1 MDSVPS
7 REPVVDDVV
16 LLTNDVPYL
25 NLHKGMKGVV
35 RSLWKG
41 PRVAY
46 EVEFQGI
53 GLDENTRA
61 VLMRDQLALDGAE
74 KELDRA
80 PNEEHVGMPV
90 W

>member
-1 MDSVPS
+1 MDTASP

-16 LLTNDVPYL
+16 RLTNDVPYL

-46 EVEFQGI
+46 EVEFLGI
-53 GLDENTRA
+53 GLDELTRA
-61 VLMRDQLALDGAE
+61 VLMRDQLSLEGE
-74 KELDRA
+74 DR
-80 PNEEHVGMPV
+80 NMPSEA
-90 W
+90 WDDNSGQPAW